1 MLRYEASK
9 YLNNAILNNWLLN
22 IKGEL
27 GRHLP
32 GDQHQEHYNKWLEAM
47 APKHGGDFENTF
59 YRETI
64 SPNVHHFLEIKN
76 EIETAFGFQHRGP
89 ESELEESEDDGGDE
103 EY

>member
-9 YLNNAILNNWLLN
+9 DLNNAILNNWLLN

-47 APKHGGDFENTF
+47 APKHGGDFDNINPAHDCLS
-59 YRETI
+59 RVRR
-64 SPNVHHFLEIKN
+64 NGN
-76 EIETAFGFQHRGP
+76 
-89 ESELEESEDDGGDE
+89 
-103 EY
+103 